1 MYKEEF
7 NYKMDLVV
15 KEVNKAK
22 LEKLLQLAT
31 IFNIASID
39 TQYYKN
45 ILEFYENDKIVGFVN
60 YCINPSMGSRDN
72 LFIRNLYYSDSNILN
87 NIVVSLCNYCK
98 SKNLIIITTLDNKE
112 KKFTD
117 ECITAFYNNNFTGKN
132 IIIYK

>member
-15 KEVNKAK
+15 KEVNNANYK
-22 LEKLLQLAT
+22 KLLQLAA

-39 TQYYKN
+39 IPYYKN
-45 ILEFYENDKIVGFVN
+45 ILEFYENDKLVGLVN
-60 YCINPSMGSRDN
+60 YCINPSMGSKDH
-72 LFIRNLYYSDSNILN
+72 LFIRNLYYNDSNILN

-112 KKFTD
+112 KNFTD
-117 ECITAFYNNNFTGKN
+117 ECIIAFFNNNFTGKDV
-132 IIIYK
+132 IIYK

>member
-1 MYKEEF
+1 MYKKEF
-7 NYKMDLVV
+7 NYKMELVV

-31 IFNIASID
+31 IFNIATID
-39 TQYYKN
+39 TSYYKN
-45 ILEFYENDKIVGFVN
+45 ILEFYENNKIVGFVN

-98 SKNLIIITTLDNKE
+98 SKNLIIITTNDGD
-112 KKFTD
+112 FTD

-132 IIIYK
+132 VIIYK

>member
-1 MYKEEF
+1 
-7 NYKMDLVV
+7 MDLVV

-45 ILEFYENDKIVGFVN
+45 ILEFYENDKIIGFVN
-60 YCINPSMGSRDN
+60 YCINPSMGRRDN
-72 LFIRNLYYSDSNILN
+72 LFIRNLYYNDSNILN